1 MVSIDLADI
10 LNDDDADM
18 VEVELDQYNA
28 CAEGM
33 FAAFRQ
39 ALARMVAV
47 ACSAAA

>member
-33 FAAFRQ
+33 FAAFRK

-47 ACSAAA
+47 ACAAAA